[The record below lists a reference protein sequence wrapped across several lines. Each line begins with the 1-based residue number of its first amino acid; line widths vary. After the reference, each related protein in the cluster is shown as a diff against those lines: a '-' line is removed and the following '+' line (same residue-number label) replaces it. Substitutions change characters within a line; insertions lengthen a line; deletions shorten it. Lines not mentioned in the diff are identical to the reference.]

1 MSSSTTQ
8 REYLL
13 AITSSILDFAN
24 ELVAVASEED
34 IATEYP
40 KGTIVKALDS
50 DHQSRFKPTSVWVS
64 LGDGT
69 FKHLNGEKGLITTA
83 DRLRDYTSIVY
94 LP

>member
-1 MSSSTTQ
+1 MSNTTAQ

-40 KGTIVKALDS
+40 KGTIVKALGEEY
-50 DHQSRFKPTSVWVS
+50 QTRFKPTSLWVS

-69 FKHLNGEKGLITTA
+69 FKHLNGEKGLLTTA
-83 DRLRDYTSIVY
+83 DRLREYTSIVY